1 MLRSGGYLEK
11 QTRLEILVQA
21 LYSGGN
27 DQNVNNASN
36 PLRDRKD
43 SEFSAGA
50 LRAQAITRAG
60 GDDRMVASYIM
71 RGA

>member
-1 MLRSGGYLEK
+1 LEK

-21 LYSGGN
+21 LYLCGN

-50 LRAQAITRAG
+50 LRAQAIT
-60 GDDRMVASYIM
+60 
-71 RGA
+71 